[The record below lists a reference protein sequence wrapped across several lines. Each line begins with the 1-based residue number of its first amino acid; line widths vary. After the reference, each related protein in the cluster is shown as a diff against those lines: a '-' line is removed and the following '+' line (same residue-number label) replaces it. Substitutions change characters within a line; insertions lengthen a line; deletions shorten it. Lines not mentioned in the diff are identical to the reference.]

1 MVAFQSSVTN
11 IRDTLDLVNLFSP
24 VFDQQHVLSKDV
36 ISGTRVFK
44 DKNTAPFL
52 DLRKVDRVYSVD
64 SVPRAHAWD
73 GELVARLR
81 GKTYIAGRFVE
92 MNDIFTGYIGIF
104 KGITT
109 LSIFLYYMWGQQS
122 WSSSSLLAAEGI
134 TIPPESP
141 PSERYNAIKKLVGE
155 RERQITE
162 FIVANT

>member
-11 IRDTLDLVNLFSP
+11 IRDTLDLINLFSY
-24 VFDQQHVLSKDV
+24 VFDQQHALSKDV

-44 DKNTAPFL
+44 DNNTTPHIL

-92 MNDIFTGYIGIF
+92 MNDIYTGYIGIF
-104 KGITT
+104 KDITT
-109 LSIFLYYMWGQQS
+109 FSIFLYYMWKQQS
-122 WSSSSLLAAEGI
+122 WSSSSLLVAEGI
-134 TIPPESP
+134 TPPQSP
-141 PSERYNAIKKLVGE
+141 PSERYKAIKKLVGE